1 MNATTSRLCLLLAA
15 ALAALASQAH
25 NITGRVTC
33 GGHGIAGVAVSDGIT
48 VTTTD
53 AGGYYSM
60 TSGKMNGYVFVT
72 VPRGYE
78 PACRDGFD
86 PQFWQLLNHPDSTV
100 AEVHD
105 FDLNRV
111 DNDNYTLIVG
121 ADTHLARRL
130 GDRKAYKRGFIARLK
145 QEKKQAQ
152 ARGERIYSILLGDLT
167 WDLYWYANKYNL
179 VDFMADQATY
189 GYPIPLFPVMGN
201 HDNDGAV
208 KPLTDNTD
216 LLASKP
222 WRTFV
227 CPNYYSFN
235 LGRVHYIVLDDIFY
249 TNSGTA
255 SGTGMAGGRG
265 YLDQVTDEEL
275 SWLVKDLQLVTDK
288 STPIIVMFHI
298 PQFRLNSSFATYGAG
313 RNYAALAAC
322 FNDFK
327 TVHFMSGHTHY
338 NYTAH
343 PSYRNITEHNIAAI
357 CATWWWTGRLQ
368 NTNYAYNYCQDG
380 SPAGYSYW
388 TVDGDSLQWKYK
400 SIASNGDAQMRI
412 YDMNAV
418 KNFMAT
424 EATAKALVKA
434 YPGTVPTFGT
444 YSDNAVLTNVFAYDT
459 DWRVEVHEGVQYTLA
474 ANRLAAY
481 DPLHVLAYDYYRY
494 KSVGAIT
501 TTFATSTNYHMFLSQ
516 AHTSY
521 LPITVKVTD
530 SFGQV
535 YYKTIQRPQSYV
547 VTMDAS
553 QAPYDLGDV
562 NGDGVVNVTD
572 VTALINKILGNSPT
586 GFNSIVADLN
596 GDGAINVSDVT
607 LLINKILGTAQ

>member
-1 MNATTSRLCLLLAA
+1 MLALACMSLQAA
-15 ALAALASQAH
+15 AFNVSGH
-25 NITGRVTC
+25 ITCEGAGV
-33 GGHGIAGVAVSDGIT
+33 AGVAVSDGVV

-53 AGGYYSM
+53 ASGYYSF
-60 TSGKMNGYVFVT
+60 TSEKKNGYVFYT

-78 PACRDGFD
+78 PAYANGFN
-86 PQFWQLLNHPDSTV
+86 PQFWQQFKSTNTAT
-100 AEVHD
+100 AETHD
-105 FDLNRV
+105 FALTRS
-111 DNDNYTLIVG
+111 DNDKYIMIFG
-121 ADTHLARRL
+121 ADSHLAKRN
-130 GDRKAYKRGFIARLK
+130 GDRTMYNNGWIAALKR
-145 QEKKQAQ
+145 EKNAAQ
-152 ARGERIYSILLGDLT
+152 QSGTKIYSTILGDLT

-179 VDFMADQATY
+179 VNFMADQVTY

-298 PQFRLNSSFATYGAG
+298 PQFHINSSFATYGAG

-494 KSVGAIT
+494 KSAGSIT